1 MRQERISGQRSTKS
15 VLRGQRGTRRAG
27 LIEQIGQDRPLV
39 QDQARRRK
47 ARAKLVKRSRR
58 ANRG

>member
-1 MRQERISGQRSTKS
+1 MRVQKISGQRSTKS
-15 VLRGQRGTRRAG
+15 VLRGQNGTRRTGWTENAG
-27 LIEQIGQDRPLV
+27 AVVRVP
-39 QDQARRRK
+39 QDQASRRK